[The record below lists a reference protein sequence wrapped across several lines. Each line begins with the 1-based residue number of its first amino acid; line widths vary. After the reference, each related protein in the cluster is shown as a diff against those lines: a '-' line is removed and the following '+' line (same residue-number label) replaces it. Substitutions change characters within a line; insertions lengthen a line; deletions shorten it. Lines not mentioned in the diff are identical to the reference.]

1 MSSIRCIDVS
11 KTFATQGGEEFKAL
25 REVNL
30 EIADKEIVCIIGSS
44 GGGKTTLLNL
54 IAGLLF
60 PSRGQIFSGDNLVE
74 GPGRD
79 RGVVFQQDSVFM
91 WRTVRQNVEFGLEMN
106 KVPKQQRNETVTRYL
121 KMVRL
126 EKFANFYPK
135 ELSGGMKKKV
145 QLATVLANQP
155 QVLLMDEPYGSLD
168 YPTKCELQRELLRVL
183 AEIPTT
189 TIFVTHDIEEA
200 LYLSDRIICIRD
212 GRVSRIVEVPFNR
225 PREELLRMSLEMT
238 KLKQELWNELEN

>member
-1 MSSIRCIDVS
+1 VS
-11 KTFATQGGEEFKAL
+11 KAFATQGGEEFQAL
-25 REVNL
+25 QDVNL

-60 PSRGQIFSGDNLVE
+60 PSKGQIFSGENLID

-91 WRTVRQNVEFGLEMN
+91 WRTVQQNIEFGLEMN
-106 KVPKQQRNETVTRYL
+106 KMPKRQRSEIVARSLN
-121 KMVRL
+121 MVRL

-183 AEIPTT
+183 AEVPTT

-200 LYLSDRIICIRD
+200 LYLADRIVCICD
-212 GRVSRIVEVPFNR
+212 GRVTRIVKVPFSR
-225 PREELLRMSLEMT
+225 PREESLRMSLEMT
-238 KLKQELWNELEN
+238 KLKQELWNELES

>member
-1 MSSIRCIDVS
+1 VS
-11 KTFATQGGEEFKAL
+11 KAFATQGGEEFQAL
-25 REVNL
+25 QDVNL

-60 PSRGQIFSGDNLVE
+60 PSKGQIFSGENLID

-91 WRTVRQNVEFGLEMN
+91 WRTVQQNIEFGLEMN
-106 KVPKQQRNETVTRYL
+106 KMPKRQRSEIVARNL
-121 KMVRL
+121 NMVRL
-126 EKFANFYPK
+126 DKFANFYPK

-183 AEIPTT
+183 AEVPTT

-200 LYLSDRIICIRD
+200 LYLADRIVCICD
-212 GRVSRIVEVPFNR
+212 GRVTRIVKVPFSR
-225 PREELLRMSLEMT
+225 PREESLRMSLEMT
-238 KLKQELWNELEN
+238 KLKQELWNELES

>member
-1 MSSIRCIDVS
+1 VS
-11 KTFATQGGEEFKAL
+11 KAFATQGGEEFQAL
-25 REVNL
+25 QDVNL

-60 PSRGQIFSGDNLVE
+60 PSKGQIFSGENLID

-91 WRTVRQNVEFGLEMN
+91 WRTVQQNIEFGLEMN
-106 KVPKQQRNETVTRYL
+106 KMPKRQRSEIVARNL
-121 KMVRL
+121 NMVRL

-183 AEIPTT
+183 AEVPTT

-200 LYLSDRIICIRD
+200 LYLADRIVCICD
-212 GRVSRIVEVPFNR
+212 GRVTRIVKVPFSR
-225 PREELLRMSLEMT
+225 PREESLRMSLEMT
-238 KLKQELWNELEN
+238 KLKQELWNELES